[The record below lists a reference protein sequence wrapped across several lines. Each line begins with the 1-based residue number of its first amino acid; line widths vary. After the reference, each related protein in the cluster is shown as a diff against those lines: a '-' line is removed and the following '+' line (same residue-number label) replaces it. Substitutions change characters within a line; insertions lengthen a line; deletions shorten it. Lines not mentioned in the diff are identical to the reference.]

1 LGPDRPRERET
12 QKKKKKKQPRCVNPF
27 RNIFPQWQ
35 KIKQNKTTK
44 KKLLLL
50 LFKKDNID

>member
-50 LFKKDNID
+50 FKKDNID